1 MEDIYPY
8 DNFDIKRRANIG
20 DRVKFFDEERNK
32 SYQIILVSNKKS
44 NPNDGLI
51 SIYSYLGS
59 SIFRL
64 SENDN
69 FELYIFGEKRKYKI
83 KNISHEKTINNKR

>member
-1 MEDIYPY
+1 
-8 DNFDIKRRANIG
+8 
-20 DRVKFFDEERNK
+20 
-32 SYQIILVSNKKS
+32 
-44 NPNDGLI
+44 
-51 SIYSYLGS
+51 LGS